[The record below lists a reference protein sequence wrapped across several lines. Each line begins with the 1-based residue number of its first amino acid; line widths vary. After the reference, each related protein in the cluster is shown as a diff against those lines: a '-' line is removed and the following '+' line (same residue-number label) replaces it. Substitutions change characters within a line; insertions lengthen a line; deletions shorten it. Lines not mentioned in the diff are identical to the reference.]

1 MPLQVGDAA
10 PDFELPAVEG
20 DRHLKI
26 KLSDFHGKKNVVVS
40 FHPLD
45 WTPTCAAQLPAFD
58 ADRDKFAGLDAQ
70 VVDIS
75 VDSIPSKLAW
85 QKKEIGMM
93 HTPMCA
99 DFYPHGKVSEQFG
112 ILRKKQPFPGIS
124 ERAVFIVD
132 KQGKIAFAK
141 IYPLDQAPNNEELL
155 AALKKIGAPEVSR
168 P

>member
-1 MPLQVGDAA
+1 MALKVGDEA

-20 DRHLKI
+20 ERNLMI
-26 KLSDFHGKKNVVVS
+26 KLSGFRGKKNVVVS

-45 WTPTCAAQLPAFD
+45 WTPTCGAQVPAFD
-58 ADRDKFAGLDAQ
+58 SDREKFSALDTQ

-75 VDSIPSKLAW
+75 VDSIPSKVAW

-112 ILRKKQPFPGIS
+112 ILRKEPPFPGIS

-132 KQGKIAFAK
+132 KNGKIAFAK
-141 IYPLDQAPNNEELL
+141 VYPLDQAPNNQELL
-155 AALKKIGAPEVSR
+155 EVLRKINS
-168 P
+168 

>member
-1 MPLQVGDAA
+1 MPLKVGDAA

-26 KLSDFHGKKNVVVS
+26 KLSDFYGKKNVVVS

-75 VDSIPSKLAW
+75 VDSIPSKIAW

-99 DFYPHGKVSEQFG
+99 DFYPHGQVSQMFG
-112 ILRKKQPFPGIS
+112 VFRETPPFPGIC

-132 KQGKIAFAK
+132 KGGKVAFAK
-141 IYPLDQAPNNEELL
+141 VDPRDQAPNTADVLE
-155 AALKKIGAPEVSR
+155 
-168 P
+168 

>member
-1 MPLQVGDAA
+1 MPLQVGDTA

-20 DRHLKI
+20 ESHLSV
-26 KLSDFHGKKNVVVS
+26 KLSDFRGRKNVVVS

-45 WTPTCAAQLPAFD
+45 WTPTCAAQVPAFD
-58 ADRDKFAGLDAQ
+58 AHRETFASLDAQ

-75 VDSIPSKLAW
+75 VDSIPSKMAW
-85 QKKEIGMM
+85 QKKEIGQM
-93 HTPMCA
+93 HIPMCA

-112 ILRKKQPFPGIS
+112 ILRKEQPFPGIS

-132 KQGKIAFAK
+132 KRGKIAFVK

-155 AALKKIGAPEVSR
+155 AELKKIGKLG
-168 P
+168 

>member
-1 MPLQVGDAA
+1 MALEVGEIA

-20 DRHLKI
+20 ERQFRI
-26 KLSDFHGKKNVVVS
+26 KLSDFRGKKHVVVS

-45 WTPTCAAQLPAFD
+45 WTPTCGAQVPAFD
-58 ADRDKFAGLDAQ
+58 ADREKFSALGAQ

-75 VDSIPSKLAW
+75 VDSIPSKIAW

-93 HTPMCA
+93 HVPMGA

-112 ILRKKQPFPGIS
+112 ILRKEQPFPGIC

-132 KQGKIAFAK
+132 KSGKIAFARV
-141 IYPLDQAPNNEELL
+141 YPLDQAPNNEELL
-155 AALKKIGAPEVSR
+155 AVLKRINT
-168 P
+168 

>member
-1 MPLQVGDAA
+1 MPLKVGDTA

-20 DRHLKI
+20 ERHLKI
-26 KLSDFHGKKNVVVS
+26 KLSDFRGKKNVIVS

-45 WTPTCAAQLPAFD
+45 WTPTCAAQVPAFD
-58 ADRDKFAGLDAQ
+58 ADRDKFASLDAQ

-75 VDSIPSKLAW
+75 VDSIPSKIAW
-85 QKKEIGMM
+85 QKKEIGLM

-99 DFYPHGKVSEQFG
+99 DFYPHGEVSERFG
-112 ILRKKQPFPGIS
+112 ILRKEQPFPGIS

-132 KQGKIAFAK
+132 KTGKIAFAR

-155 AALKKIGAPEVSR
+155 ATLKKIGGAG
-168 P
+168 

>member
-1 MPLQVGDAA
+1 MALKVGDTA
-10 PDFELPAVEG
+10 PDFELPAVQGEQ
-20 DRHLKI
+20 HLKI
-26 KLSDFHGKKNVVVS
+26 KLSDYLGKNNVVVS

-58 ADRDKFAGLDAQ
+58 SDREKFAMLNAQ

-75 VDSIPSKLAW
+75 VDSIPSKIAW

-99 DFYPHGKVSEQFG
+99 DFYPHGKVSQLFG
-112 ILRKKQPFPGIS
+112 VFREAPPFPGIC

-132 KQGKIAFAK
+132 KGGKVAFAK
-141 IYPLDQAPNNEELL
+141 VYPLDQAPNNEELL
-155 AALKKIGAPEVSR
+155 EALQKINRSQA
-168 P
+168 

>member
-1 MPLQVGDAA
+1 MPLKVGDTA

-20 DRHLKI
+20 ERHLNI

-45 WTPTCAAQLPAFD
+45 WTPTCAAQVPAFD
-58 ADRDKFAGLDAQ
+58 ADRDKFARLDAK

-75 VDSIPSKLAW
+75 VDSIPSKIAW
-85 QKKEIGMM
+85 QKKEIGLM

-112 ILRKKQPFPGIS
+112 ILRKKQPFPGIC

-132 KQGKIAFAK
+132 KTGKIAFAK

-155 AALKKIGAPEVSR
+155 AALKKIGAQG
-168 P
+168 